1 MAAPLMFDYD
11 EVGDILYVQ
20 ACLPYAEQET
30 VPLEYNI
37 VARKNPGTGAIE
49 CLEIL
54 FFTRWL
60 THSGQARNLTEFFA
74 QPASEA
80 HA

>member
-1 MAAPLMFDYD
+1 MAAPLTFDYD

-20 ACLPYAEQET
+20 ACPPYAEQET

-37 VARKNPGTGAIE
+37 VARKNPESGAIE

-60 THSGQARNLTEFFA
+60 THSGKARNLTEFFSPPEA
-74 QPASEA
+74 EA